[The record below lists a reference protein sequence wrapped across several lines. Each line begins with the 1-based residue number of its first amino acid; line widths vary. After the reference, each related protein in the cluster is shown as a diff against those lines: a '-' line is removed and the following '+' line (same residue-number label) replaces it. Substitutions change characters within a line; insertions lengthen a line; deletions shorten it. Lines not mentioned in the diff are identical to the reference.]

1 MKFASVGERLRAARE
16 VKGYSLR
23 RAQAITGIDHATIA
37 NIEGGSSRDP
47 SFARVALLAAAS
59 GVDVEELAS
68 MVPGYSKTRKA
79 DHG

>member
-1 MKFASVGERLRAARE
+1 MKFTTVGQRLRTARE
-16 VKGYSLR
+16 AKGFSLR
-23 RAQAITGIDHATIA
+23 RTQEITGIDHATIA

-59 GVDVEELAS
+59 GVDVEELAT
-68 MVPGYSKTRKA
+68 MVPGYRNVRKA